1 MTEKNRK
8 SAAGSLPQ
16 ETGCAIGEASKD
28 RPRVHW
34 FGHVIEDGAM
44 QAVRVHEVSSR
55 DAVLWCFATL
65 PAGDQL
71 TLFVP
76 ELGHVRADV
85 AWREGQQIGICFTDD
100 QVAIGATPAPAET
113 LGEAA

>member
-8 SAAGSLPQ
+8 AVASLPHDS
-16 ETGCAIGEASKD
+16 GCAFDRASTD
-28 RPRVHW
+28 RQRVQW
-34 FGHVIEDGAM
+34 FGHVIEEDGM
-44 QAVRVHEVSSR
+44 QAVRVHEVSQR
-55 DAVLWCFATL
+55 DAVLWCFATV

-85 AWREGQQIGICFTDD
+85 AWREGQQIGISFADEPAARSC
-100 QVAIGATPAPAET
+100 QAPAEAID
-113 LGEAA
+113 EAA